1 MNPSL
6 FTLTYKKT
14 SLICL
19 YPSACQLQRTGEFH
33 VLVRTCFRIKE
44 SLVLQLTSLA
54 PHLNLL
60 DLGENNLFLRL
71 GFIMCKI
78 SSTSLINLLLGLIE
92 IMWVNDRCLACGW
105 HAVNVRMTSAA
116 PFNFFNKNIDNYT
129 SFIGFL
135 CLVDASVLGK
145 YYIPFLSTL
154 VSAFAYNFLSPR
166 EPPASFK
173 TNSFFKASPAFFR
186 QILLPSFL
194 GSQRTL
200 PLSLLWHL
208 SLVVLS
214 QWATCSWKFQVF
226 QLPDPAITHPIAW
239 STITQSKEGKGKTS
253 SSGRYRVGLVWRRI
267 EVRELHKRVKW
278 KDIRPGVKTTESQ
291 SRLVH

>member
-14 SLICL
+14 SLMCL
-19 YPSACQLQRTGEFH
+19 YPSACQLQWTGEFH
-33 VLVRTCFRIKE
+33 VLDRTCFRIKE
-44 SLVLQLTSLA
+44 SLVPQLTSPA

-60 DLGENNLFLRL
+60 DVGESNLLLRL
-71 GFIMCKI
+71 GFVMCKT

-92 IMWVNDRCLACGW
+92 IMWVNDQCLACGW
-105 HAVNVRMTSAA
+105 HAVNVRITSA

-129 SFIGFL
+129 SFVGFL
-135 CLVDASVLGK
+135 CPVDAPVLGK
-145 YYIPFLSTL
+145 YYSPFLSTL
-154 VSAFAYNFLSPR
+154 ASAFAYDFLSPR

-200 PLSLLWHL
+200 PLSLLWHI

-214 QWATCSWKFQVF
+214 QWATCSWKFKVF

-253 SSGRYRVGLVWRRI
+253 SSGRHRVGLVRRRT
-267 EVRELHKRVKW
+267 EVRELHKRAKG
-278 KDIRPGVKTTESQ
+278 KDIRPQVKTTESQ
-291 SRLVH
+291 SRLFH